1 MAAIST
7 NTSSSSSEVK
17 PWLRPER
24 MSLKGLTAEQ
34 KCERREYLLNR
45 WKKNNPDK
53 VKKGHDKWSEKRR
66 AERGRTQT
74 VATKSSE
81 SRSQLGEK
89 GSSDLRTLANI
100 ANYIHFL
107 QF

>member
-1 MAAIST
+1 MAAAAT
-7 NTSSSSSEVK
+7 ATATATSSSSSEVK

-24 MSLKGLTAEQ
+24 MSLKNLTAEQ

-66 AERGRTQT
+66 AEREEL
-74 VATKSSE
+74 K
-81 SRSQLGEK
+81 QLRQK
-89 GSSDLRTLANI
+89 
-100 ANYIHFL
+100 
-107 QF
+107 

>member
-1 MAAIST
+1 MVTAAVAIST
-7 NTSSSSSEVK
+7 DTSSSSSEVK

-66 AERGRTQT
+66 AEREELKQLRQK
-74 VATKSSE
+74 VAKADPSSE
-81 SRSQLGEK
+81 KKDHPLFV
-89 GSSDLRTLANI
+89 
-100 ANYIHFL
+100 H
-107 QF
+107 